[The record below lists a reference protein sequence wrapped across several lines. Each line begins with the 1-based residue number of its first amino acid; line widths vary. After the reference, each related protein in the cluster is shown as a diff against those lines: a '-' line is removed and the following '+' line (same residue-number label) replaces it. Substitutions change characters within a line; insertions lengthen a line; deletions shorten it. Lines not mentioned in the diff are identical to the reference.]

1 MVGSAAHLTAPGRKI
16 SKLFLRGTKR
26 RFTRAQSR
34 ILRSVW
40 MGCDNQ
46 SDPVLFCHKL
56 TRNQRHSRLDNTAG
70 RNSAGPIEAAYTC
83 KLDSHIATGRSRAA
97 VSYTHLRAH

>member
-1 MVGSAAHLTAPGRKI
+1 
-16 SKLFLRGTKR
+16 
-26 RFTRAQSR
+26 
-34 ILRSVW
+34 

-46 SDPVLFCHKL
+46 SEPVLFCHKL
-56 TRNQRHSRLDNTAG
+56 TRNQRHSRLGNTAG

-97 VSYTHLRAH
+97 RNSVADSPAAHIGAGDIPHSD